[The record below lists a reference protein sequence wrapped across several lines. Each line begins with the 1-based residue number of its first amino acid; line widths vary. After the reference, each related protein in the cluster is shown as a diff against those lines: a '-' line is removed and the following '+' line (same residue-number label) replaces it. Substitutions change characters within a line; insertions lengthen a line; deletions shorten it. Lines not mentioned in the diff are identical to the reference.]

1 MTEFQMSEVITFA
14 PRSGNS
20 EVIAKLISAGYLQP
34 EQRNDPDAVAK
45 AIARMKLDL
54 RTGNG
59 RDDLPAA

>member
-1 MTEFQMSEVITFA
+1 MSEVITSA

-54 RTGNG
+54 RIGNG
-59 RDDLPAA
+59 GDDLPAA

>member
-1 MTEFQMSEVITFA
+1 MSEVITFA
-14 PRSGNS
+14 PRSGNR

-34 EQRNDPDAVAK
+34 EQRNDPGAVAK

-59 RDDLPAA
+59 GDDLPAA

>member
-1 MTEFQMSEVITFA
+1 MSEVMTFA

-54 RTGNG
+54 RIGNG
-59 RDDLPAA
+59 GDDLPAA

>member
-1 MTEFQMSEVITFA
+1 MSEVITFA

-20 EVIAKLISAGYLQP
+20 EVITKLISAGYLQP

-59 RDDLPAA
+59 GDDLPAA